1 MDRGNWKVGQ
11 GVSRKNSDEL
21 GVVVDVDHGVVKVKW
36 HRGRT
41 SYCHPDMPANVKLAE
56 NADKME

>member
-41 SYCHPDMPANVKLAE
+41 SYYHPDMPANVKLAE